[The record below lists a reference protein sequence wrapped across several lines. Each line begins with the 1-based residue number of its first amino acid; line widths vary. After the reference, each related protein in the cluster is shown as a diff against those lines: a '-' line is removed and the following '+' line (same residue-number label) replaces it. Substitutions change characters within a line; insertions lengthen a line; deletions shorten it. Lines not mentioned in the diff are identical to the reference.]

1 MNYKQK
7 SELIMKTI
15 FTLMLF
21 VSSASAQL
29 FDDIP
34 EKSEAEMKAATEKF
48 FSQDTRKTKLSP
60 EEIEKRRI
68 MGERISSVKKQVGEN
83 INNNFKYHEQKAGLK
98 GFKYYRKSKQE
109 IKAYN
114 DKYDAFSRS
123 YFGYRDHQMAA
134 ISYLMTI
141 HRNDKDGGFSKV
153 KVFLKN
159 NPYDFDTWS
168 KRCIKMFCQG
178 KNLIGTKEHKT
189 DIINAVG
196 KPVTYW
202 LFL

>member
-1 MNYKQK
+1 
-7 SELIMKTI
+7 MKTI

-68 MGERISSVKKQVGEN
+68 MNERIRKIQKQVEEN
-83 INNNFKYHEQKAGLK
+83 ISKNFKYHEQKAGLK

-109 IKAYN
+109 IKEYQ

-123 YFGYRDHQMAA
+123 YFGYIDHQKTVVR
-134 ISYLMTI
+134 YLMTVN
-141 HRNDKDGGFSKV
+141 RNDEDGGFSKV
-153 KVFLKN
+153 KEYLKN
-159 NPYDFDTWS
+159 NPYDFDIWS
-168 KRCIKMFCQG
+168 ERCIKMFCTG
-178 KNLIGTKEHKT
+178 KNLIGAKEYKT